1 MRVVV
6 TSQGPELDSPMDP
19 RFGRAAYLIVV
30 DTEAGEHSA
39 VDNSSNLN
47 AAQGAGIQAGRKVV
61 ELGAQAL
68 ITGNVGPKAF
78 ATLTAGNIQVF
89 TGGAGT
95 VRQAVE
101 DFKAGRL
108 PTVAAANVEG
118 HWS

>member
-6 TSQGPELDSPMDP
+6 TSQGPDLDSPMDP

-30 DTEAGEHSA
+30 DTETGEHSA
-39 VDNSSNLN
+39 VDNSINLN
-47 AAQGAGIQAGRKVV
+47 AAQGAGIQAGRNVV
-61 ELGAQAL
+61 ALGVQAL

-78 ATLTAGNIQVF
+78 ATLAAGKIQVY

-101 DFKAGRL
+101 DFTAGRL
-108 PTVAAANVEG
+108 PPVAAANVEG